1 MQRIRELCTEH
12 GMLMIADEI
21 QSGFGRTGKLFA
33 IEHYDM
39 VPDLLVTGKSIASG
53 MPLSGVTGS
62 DEIMSAPEPGGMG
75 GTYSG
80 NPLACVAAI
89 ETIKTISDPT
99 FLSRAVAIGEKL
111 RGHLEQLATKYDLI
125 GDVRGLGPMLAAE
138 LVEDRVKKT
147 PAPEKVI
154 ALRQE
159 ALSRGLV
166 ILPSGLYF
174 NCIRFLPPLMISDE
188 MIDEGMGILDQSF
201 EALLS

>member
-1 MQRIRELCTEH
+1 MGVIDLKTTVPGPKSREIMDRRQKAT
-12 GMLMIADEI
+12 
-21 QSGFGRTGKLFA
+21 
-33 IEHYDM
+33 
-39 VPDLLVTGKSIASG
+39 VSG
-53 MPLSGVTGS
+53 MALSAVTGS
-62 DEIMSAPEPGGMG
+62 EEIMSSPQPGGMG

-89 ETIKTISDPT
+89 ETMKTISNPE
-99 FLSRAVAIGEKL
+99 FLKRSLAIGEKI
-111 RGHLEQLATKYDLI
+111 RYHLDQLAFKYSLI

-159 ALSRGLV
+159 ALSRGLI

-174 NCIRFLPPLMISDE
+174 NCIRFLPPLMISDDLIE
-188 MIDEGMGILDQSF
+188 EGMGILDQSF